1 METREG
7 RPALAVLGVPDEVGA
22 GQPGCLM
29 GPAALRTA
37 GVVERLRRLGFAVED
52 HGDLAPDEATE
63 APPVKLEG
71 RARNVDAVAA
81 WARALSEQAY
91 RLAGEGRTPVFLG
104 GDHSLS
110 MGSIN
115 GVARHHADHGRPL
128 FVLWLDAHADFNTP
142 MTSPSG
148 NMHGMPLAYLCGEP
162 GLEDFA
168 ADVPRTGVPPGHVH
182 ILGARSVDEGERRL
196 LAERGVHV
204 VDMRQIDEHG
214 VLVPMRRILGVVRAA
229 NGVLHVSLDVDVLDP
244 QIAPGVGTTVPGGL
258 TYREAHLIMELIHE
272 SGLMAA
278 LDVVE
283 LNPFLDERGRSACV
297 LAELV
302 ASAFG
307 QTVIERATMPGWVV
321 PGR

>member
-1 METREG
+1 
-7 RPALAVLGVPDEVGA
+7 
-22 GQPGCLM
+22 
-29 GPAALRTA
+29 
-37 GVVERLRRLGFAVED
+37 
-52 HGDLAPDEATE
+52 
-63 APPVKLEG
+63 
-71 RARNVDAVAA
+71 
-81 WARALSEQAY
+81 
-91 RLAGEGRTPVFLG
+91 
-104 GDHSLS
+104 

-115 GVARHHADHGRPL
+115 GVARRCAEQGRPL

-142 MTSPSG
+142 ATSPSG
-148 NMHGMPLAYLCGEP
+148 NLHGMPLAYLCGEP
-162 GLEDFA
+162 GLEAFA
-168 ADVPRTGVPPGHVH
+168 ADVPRSPIPPGQVH
-182 ILGARSVDEGERRL
+182 ILGARSIDDGERRL

-214 VLVPMRRILGVVRAA
+214 VSVPMRRILGLVRAA
-229 NGVLHVSLDVDVLDP
+229 GGVLHVSLDVDVLDP

-297 LAELV
+297 LAELL

-307 QTVIERATMPGWVV
+307 QSVIERATTAGWTL
-321 PGR
+321 PAR